1 MLNRIGAVLA
11 RTYPVRLAMAFGDS
25 QAGNY
30 ASGLA
35 FTSFVSMFPL
45 ILGLLAVLGLV
56 TSGPHLRH
64 GFINAVFGFFPVE
77 SRAPLTAALDGVRQH
92 SGLLGVIS
100 LAGTLWSGSALF
112 TSMEFALG
120 RVIGAGQRDFLR
132 QRAMT
137 FLMTLLFAIAVV
149 ATVFLNSVA
158 AVMQGIPQLAPVL
171 GLVVWL
177 AFMTAIYRL
186 VPNRTYT
193 VRRMWPGVLLAGV
206 LMEAL
211 TLLWPLY
218 TRLTHGFNTYG
229 SAFALFFVLAT
240 WLYFFALFTLLGAV
254 ANRMHAG
261 GPSVGGLIATRTRD
275 EPV

>member
-45 ILGLLAVLGLV
+45 ILGLLA
-56 TSGPHLRH
+56 
-64 GFINAVFGFFPVE
+64 
-77 SRAPLTAALDGVRQH
+77 
-92 SGLLGVIS
+92 
-100 LAGTLWSGSALF
+100 
-112 TSMEFALG
+112 
-120 RVIGAGQRDFLR
+120 
-132 QRAMT
+132 
-137 FLMTLLFAIAVV
+137 
-149 ATVFLNSVA
+149 
-158 AVMQGIPQLAPVL
+158 VL

-261 GPSVGGLIATRTRD
+261 GPSVGGLIATPTRD
-275 EPV
+275 QPV